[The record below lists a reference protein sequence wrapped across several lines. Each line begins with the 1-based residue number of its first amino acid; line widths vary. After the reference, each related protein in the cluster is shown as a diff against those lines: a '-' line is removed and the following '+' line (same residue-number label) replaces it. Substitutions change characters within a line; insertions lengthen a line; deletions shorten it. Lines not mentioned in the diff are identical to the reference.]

1 MASLEEDLITI
12 ASMVWD
18 SFFDTPVTESREALD
33 QLRRPAPTYTGIV
46 TIAGAWQGAVVVRCA
61 RELAFSVSESMFGIE
76 RGEASPDDIRD
87 AIGEVTNMI
96 GGNIKSLLPEPSKL
110 GLPMVGEGT
119 DYGLS
124 MPGTEVKAEVG
135 LSCDFGYLLVSIREK
150 QDQTMVDP
158 G

>member
-1 MASLEEDLITI
+1 MASLEEDLMTI

-18 SFFDTPVTESREALD
+18 SFFGSPVTESREALD
-33 QLRRPAPTYTGIV
+33 QLRRPAPTYTGMV
-46 TIAGAWQGAVVVRCA
+46 TISGAWEGAVVVRCA
-61 RELAFSVSESMFGIE
+61 KDLAFSVSESMFGMQ
-76 RGEASPDDIRD
+76 RGEATDDDVRD
-87 AIGEVTNMI
+87 AIGEITNMV
-96 GGNIKSLLPEPSKL
+96 GGNVKALLPEPSKL

-135 LSCDFGYLLVSIREK
+135 LSCEFGYLLISIREK
-150 QDQTMVDP
+150 QDQVLVDP